1 MLNSFLQPP
10 FWLFLRRFLTRCET
24 VTWHS
29 ARAGES
35 VLRQGNRSEEMW
47 REFPIS
53 PWVRWVPVCG
63 WLPCC
68 VLLLCLLQVGRSD
81 APLQRACVGA
91 CVFYPSSD
99 ETLLKFTSVFLE
111 RECDWKRERL
121 CTRTKFTQTDGEQ
134 LLGSTSGKLTARA
147 VSLLQLYYINL
158 DYCRCKSCC
167 QSLWTEWLN
176 VSLLHGTLCTGW
188 GDIPGSLGVLG
199 DLVIYIIVRRLS
211 FYIDS
216 QCALLN
222 L

>member
-1 MLNSFLQPP
+1 MTLSQSWWKCIETRKQKWRNVERISHQPLGQVSASLWLASLLRAVIMPPAGGQEWRTPSACMCGRLCVLSFIRRDSAEVHLSFL
-10 FWLFLRRFLTRCET
+10 
-24 VTWHS
+24 
-29 ARAGES
+29 RAG
-35 VLRQGNRSEEMW
+35 V
-47 REFPIS
+47 
-53 PWVRWVPVCG
+53 
-63 WLPCC
+63 WL
-68 VLLLCLLQVGRSD
+68 
-81 APLQRACVGA
+81 
-91 CVFYPSSD
+91 
-99 ETLLKFTSVFLE
+99 K
-111 RECDWKRERL
+111 ERL

-176 VSLLHGTLCTGW
+176 VSLLHRTLCTGW